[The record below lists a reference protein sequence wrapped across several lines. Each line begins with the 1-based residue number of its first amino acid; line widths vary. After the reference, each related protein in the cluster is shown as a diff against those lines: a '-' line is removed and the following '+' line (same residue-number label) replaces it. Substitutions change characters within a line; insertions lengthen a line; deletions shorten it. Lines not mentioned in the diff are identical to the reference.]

1 MSINY
6 LFDGTQIL
14 YILQFTKG
22 DLACDVNKLVG
33 CTKSVIASQR
43 LEAEGDLDVQELDR
57 TPVILFQTNLETL
70 KSSMEVLASPNAPQ
84 AAVDACTPI
93 LEGGPREVLSRVLPL
108 YVQNVLRTDDI
119 KYKGTVMRFDE
130 NNIASLYQGEPQT
143 AYEMEMLVTMFFP
156 EMNPKK

>member
-6 LFDGTQIL
+6 LFDGTQVL

-22 DLACDVNKLVG
+22 DLAFDTNKLVG
-33 CTKSVIASQR
+33 CTKSVIARQR
-43 LEAEGDLDVQELDR
+43 LEDEGDLDVQELDN

-70 KSSMEVLASPNAPQ
+70 KSNIEALASPNAAP
-84 AAVDACTPI
+84 ASIDACNLI
-93 LEGGPREVLSRVLPL
+93 AESGPREVLSRVLPL
-108 YVQNVLRTDDI
+108 YVQNVVRTEEL

-130 NNIASLYQGEPQT
+130 NNTASLYQGEPQV
-143 AYEMEMLVTMFFP
+143 AREMEMLVTLFFP